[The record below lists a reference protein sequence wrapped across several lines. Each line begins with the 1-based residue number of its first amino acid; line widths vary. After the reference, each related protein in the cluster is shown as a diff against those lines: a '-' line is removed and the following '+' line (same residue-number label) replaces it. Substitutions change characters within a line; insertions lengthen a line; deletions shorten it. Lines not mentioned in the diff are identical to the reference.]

1 MLKIK
6 DNICLEELEKF
17 NFRLKHNNIIR
28 TTYYVRPK
36 DENLYEKFT
45 DKNLKQE
52 EQNNMLLGNDVVAV
66 ISSKSNPYLYKRVY
80 IIKKQNNCDLEYP
93 FSEVSENDINDLI
106 KADMVEKVVEDE

>member
-6 DNICLEELEKF
+6 DNVDLEELKKF
-17 NFRLKHNNIIR
+17 NFRLKHNNIIH

-36 DENLYEKFT
+36 DKNLHKKFA
-45 DKNLKQE
+45 DKNLKE
-52 EQNNMLLGNDVVAV
+52 EYQNNMLSGNDVVAV
-66 ISSKSNPYLYKRVY
+66 ISDNSNPYWYKRVY

-93 FSEVSENDINDLI
+93 FSEVSDNDINDLI